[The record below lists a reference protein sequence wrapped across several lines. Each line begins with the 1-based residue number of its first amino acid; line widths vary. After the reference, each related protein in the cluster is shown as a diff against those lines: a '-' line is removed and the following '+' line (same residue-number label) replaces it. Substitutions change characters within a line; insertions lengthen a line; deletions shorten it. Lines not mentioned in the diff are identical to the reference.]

1 MKKLLFLFTTILLI
15 SCSSDDSDEN
25 EESTQTF
32 LEKYDGV
39 GFLYAITQQDLD
51 TGNYGGAVGDED
63 GYFFSNTVGNEVMY
77 VLEDSGVWY
86 CDIDINGGGIDD
98 NATIEIIENS
108 ATLVVKITE
117 DDGYSISLTFSVSD
131 NILSVNHSDGG
142 GFDWDFPKSA
152 KSNPCD

>member
-1 MKKLLFLFTTILLI
+1 MKKLLFLFTTLLLI
-15 SCSSDDSDEN
+15 SCSSDEN

-39 GFLYAITQQDLD
+39 GFLHAMTQQDLD
-51 TGNYGGAVGDED
+51 TGLYGDYAAVGDED
-63 GYFFSNTVGNEVMY
+63 GYFFSNTVGNEIMY
-77 VLEDSGVWY
+77 VLEDSDVWY
-86 CDIDINGGGIDD
+86 CDIDISGGGIDD

-117 DDGYSISLTFSVSD
+117 DDGYSMSLTFSVSD
-131 NILSVNHSDGG
+131 NILSVDDIEGG
-142 GFDWDFPKSA
+142 GFDWDFPKTD